1 MIKAIIFDFFD
12 VIRTDAYKAWLNA
25 NNIPHTG
32 PYFDASYQQDMGNI
46 TVDDFLDL
54 LSKLQGRPVTREE
67 LDASAKVDQDVVEI
81 IAQLRKTYKTTLLS
95 NAPSAVIREIL
106 AEHDLEKYFDVII
119 VSSEVGYVKPSPE
132 IFNLTLEELGLTV
145 AEAIFIDDNKKHTDA
160 AAAFG
165 IQSIQFHSA
174 KQLTEEL
181 HNIGINEPKDN
192 T

>member
-1 MIKAIIFDFFD
+1 MIKALIFDFFD

-25 NNIPHTG
+25 NNILHEG

-46 TVDDFLDL
+46 TVEEFLDR

-67 LDASAKVDQDVVEI
+67 LDTSAKVDHEVVEI
-81 IAQLRKTYKTTLLS
+81 IKNLRKLHKTALLS

-119 VSSEVGYVKPSPE
+119 ISSEVGYVKPSSE

-160 AAAFG
+160 AEALG
-165 IQSIQFHSA
+165 IKSIQFVSA
-174 KQLTEEL
+174 KQLKERLKVLGVKVESRA
-181 HNIGINEPKDN
+181 
-192 T
+192 